1 MIINDL
7 KVWPVPFDPFWNSLQ
22 HPLQVAIVVPDNRA
36 GDPRRPVQ
44 IIMLQFGGGDI
55 ELALQPYEQR
65 FKLAAFLFQ
74 GVAAG
79 EIEFDRDD
87 GDVHALSLDR
97 MTDGHKKQ
105 LLLV

>member
-1 MIINDL
+1 M
-7 KVWPVPFDPFWNSLQ
+7 
-22 HPLQVAIVVPDNRA
+22 AIVVPNNRA

-44 IIMLQFGGGDI
+44 VIVLQFGGGDI
-55 ELALQPYEQR
+55 ELALQPYKQR

-74 GVAAG
+74 RVAAG
-79 EIEFDRDD
+79 EIKFDRDD

>member
-1 MIINDL
+1 
-7 KVWPVPFDPFWNSLQ
+7 
-22 HPLQVAIVVPDNRA
+22 
-36 GDPRRPVQ
+36 
-44 IIMLQFGGGDI
+44 MLQFGGGDI
-55 ELALQPYEQR
+55 KLALQPHEQR

>member
-1 MIINDL
+1 
-7 KVWPVPFDPFWNSLQ
+7 
-22 HPLQVAIVVPDNRA
+22 
-36 GDPRRPVQ
+36 
-44 IIMLQFGGGDI
+44 MLQFGGGDI

-97 MTDGHKKQ
+97 MTGGHKKK